1 MTFEFRCAKTR
12 VRPSELS
19 LSRGEI
25 HATLFVVSN
34 VSQKHGPTLHLR
46 MVFRHC
52 FDRKTSR
59 SGKRQGIHQV
69 DGVFDDRSRPRM
81 AQFSFQSYVGDN
93 FTIGGATGVM
103 DYPGYQSHAD
113 PTGGKSS
120 TNAYTTWTPNHE
132 SMMSSH
138 HILDDDLCTLVDAGG
153 ARLPST

>member
-12 VRPSELS
+12 VRPSEWS
-19 LSRGEI
+19 LSWGEI

-34 VSQKHGPTLHLR
+34 VTQKHGPTLHLR

-81 AQFSFQSYVGDN
+81 AQFSFQSYIGDN

-103 DYPGYQSHAD
+103 DYPCWLPKSCRPYRWKIIHKCFYNLDTQSRIHDVASY
-113 PTGGKSS
+113 P
-120 TNAYTTWTPNHE
+120 
-132 SMMSSH
+132 
-138 HILDDDLCTLVDAGG
+138 
-153 ARLPST
+153 